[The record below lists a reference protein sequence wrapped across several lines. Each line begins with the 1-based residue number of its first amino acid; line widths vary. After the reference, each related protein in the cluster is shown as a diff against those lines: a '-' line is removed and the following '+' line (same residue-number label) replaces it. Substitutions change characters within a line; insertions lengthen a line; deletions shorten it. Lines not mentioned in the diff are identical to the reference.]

1 MRTKPGWTFLL
12 NDMLG
17 DEDTA
22 AVLPGDPGN
31 ALYALITSDSPQK
44 PFPELRAHVPAE
56 KRARSAHNEPS
67 RFP

>member
-1 MRTKPGWTFLL
+1 
-12 NDMLG
+12 MLG

-31 ALYALITSDSPQK
+31 ALYALITPDSPQK
-44 PFPELRAHVPAE
+44 PFPELLAHVPAE
-56 KRARSAHNEPS
+56 KRTWSTDNETS